1 MKIRIAVF
9 ATIILAL
16 GVTFWYAVH
25 TGDDHLSPKE
35 LKALGFASLA
45 EPKQIEELD
54 LVDHTGAS
62 FGPSNLEGKWTY
74 AFFGF
79 THCPNICS
87 ETMSL
92 LQQTEQR
99 LSETLSPEVFA
110 SFQGMFVS
118 VDPAR
123 DDVKTVGEFVSYFS
137 PNFVGLTGSETAIRQ
152 FADTV
157 GVGYERMETNT
168 SALDYL
174 VDHQGHIVVFS
185 PAGSCIGYIKQPHE
199 LTQLARIF
207 RYLAISSKERQ
218 DSSS

>member
-9 ATIILAL
+9 AGIILVL

-35 LKALGFASLA
+35 LKALGFAPL
-45 EPKQIEELD
+45 EPKQIEELE
-54 LVDHTGAS
+54 LVDHTGVP

-79 THCPNICS
+79 THCPNFCG

-92 LQQTEQR
+92 LRQTEQR
-99 LSETLSPEVFA
+99 LSETISPEVFA

-123 DDVKTVGEFVSYFS
+123 DVVETVGEFVSHFS
-137 PNFVGLTGSETAIRQ
+137 PNFIGLTGSETAIRQ

-157 GVGYERMETNT
+157 GVGYERMEANT
-168 SALDYL
+168 SELDYL

-185 PAGSCIGYIKQPHE
+185 PEGSCIGYIKRPHDP
-199 LTQLARIF
+199 TQLARIF
-207 RYLAISSKERQ
+207 RYLV
-218 DSSS
+218 SSSQEAQTSS